1 MSENLKISVS
11 GIRGIYLDSLT
22 PEIVYK
28 FGLSYGMFLKEKNV
42 FLGRDTRISGE
53 VLKYALISSLL
64 LSGKNV
70 IDTGISPTPLIGFL
84 VEKSKNAG
92 GVIITASHNP
102 VEYNGIKFFSK
113 KGTFLNEKEGEKLIE
128 LYKKDKFSFKNSPGK
143 VINNFEN
150 KSKYFEGIY
159 RCVEIEK
166 IKNCNFKVVVD
177 VCQGVGALY
186 TKDFLT
192 GLDCNVEILNEKPYG
207 IFSHNPEPK
216 KETLRQLSKYI
227 KEKRADIGFAQDPD
241 GDRLAIVDE
250 KGNIVGEELVLA
262 ICVKN
267 ILEKIKTSVVVNL
280 STSMIID
287 YIAQIYGVKV
297 YRTKIGEVNVVEK
310 MKKVKSIIGGEGN
323 GGVIYGPCHYG
334 RDSFVA
340 ISLILEYMA
349 KKEKKLSEIV
359 SEFPVYFM
367 KKEKYEIETLKIKRI
382 MEKIKEKYKKEKIDF
397 TDGIKIM
404 RNDGWIHIRPS
415 GTEPVLRLI
424 VESTDR
430 NILKKFKE
438 EFELIIK
445 YDFLNKP

>member
-1 MSENLKISVS
+1 MNKNLKISVA
-11 GIRGIYLDSLT
+11 GIRGIYPHFLT
-22 PEIVYK
+22 PEVVYK
-28 FGLSYGMFLKEKNV
+28 FGLSYGYFLKEKNIYI
-42 FLGRDTRISGE
+42 GRDTRISGE

-70 IDTGISPTPLIGFL
+70 IDLDISPTPLVEYA
-84 VEKSKNAG
+84 VEKDKNAG

-102 VEYNGIKFFSK
+102 FEYNGIKFLSK
-113 KGTFLNEKEGEKLIE
+113 KGTFLNEKEGKKLIE
-128 LYKKDKFSFKNSPGK
+128 IYKKGILSLRKFPGK
-143 VINNFEN
+143 VINNFEIKN
-150 KSKYFEGIY
+150 KYFEDIY
-159 RCVEIEK
+159 QKIESEK
-166 IKNCNFKVVVD
+166 IKKCSFKVIVD
-177 VCQGVGALY
+177 VCQGIGGLY

-192 GLDCNVEILNEKPYG
+192 GLNCNIEILNEKPYG
-207 IFSHNPEPK
+207 IFSHDPEPK
-216 KETLRQLSKYI
+216 KETLKQLSSYI
-227 KEKRADIGFAQDPD
+227 KEKGADVGFAQDPD

-250 KGNIVGEELVLA
+250 KGNIVGEEIVLA
-262 ICVKN
+262 ICVQN
-267 ILEKIKTSVVVNL
+267 ILEKIKTPIVVNL
-280 STSMIID
+280 STSMIIED
-287 YIAQIYGVKV
+287 IANKFKVKV
-297 YRTKIGEVNVVEK
+297 YRTKIGEVNIVEK

-349 KKEKKLSEIV
+349 KKEKKISKIV

-415 GTEPVLRLI
+415 GTEPVLRLMA
-424 VESTDR
+424 ESHDR
-430 NILKKFKE
+430 KILHRYIE
-438 EFELIIK
+438 EFNSLILGIK
-445 YDFLNKP
+445 